1 MKLVI
6 DANIIISAIIKDSVT
21 RKIITDSKIEF
32 YSPGKV
38 IEEVLKHSGLI
49 AKKAGLTNEEV
60 LSFFKILMDNIR
72 VVPENEYRDN
82 ISEAFSIARNFDEKD
97 TPFIALALK
106 LNIPIWTNDRGILE
120 NQGRYKAISTKEL
133 LETLS
138 E

>member
-6 DANIIISAIIKDSVT
+6 DANIIISAMIKDSIT

-38 IEEVLKHSGLI
+38 IEEVLKHSDLI

-60 LSFFKILMDNIR
+60 LSFFRILLDNIR
-72 VVPENEYRDN
+72 VVPEGEYRDS
-82 ISEAFSIARNFDEKD
+82 ISEAFNIAKNFDEKD

-106 LNIPIWTNDRGILE
+106 LNRLNSSPVL
-120 NQGRYKAISTKEL
+120 ASTRFAHRDSFAFSKCSL
-133 LETLS
+133 R
-138 E
+138 